1 MIETQRG
8 VDRARSGAQLALTI
22 VAILLAVGAVVLVKL
37 GVGGNGQ
44 ARLFLFGALFVVG
57 YVAGHVAI
65 RKLAPGAEPAF
76 FPAAGLLTGLGFAEI
91 YRITPSLAVSQSY
104 WLAIALVAFILTLF
118 FIRDHRQLDGYTYTI
133 GLVAVVLLLLPILPG
148 LGTTINGARVWIAVG
163 PFSFQPAEIG
173 KILLA
178 IFLASYLNKK
188 KELLQMA
195 PRRLGPFHLP
205 QAKDLGPL
213 LLAWGVAMAVLFLE
227 NDLGQS
233 LLYFGLFVVMLWVA
247 TARPV
252 YLLVGFLL
260 FAVGAVF
267 AYKTVGHVEERVAVW
282 LHATSTKPCLSSG
295 DTIACVYGGGYQ
307 LAQGQFAMA
316 TGGIGGTGLGQG
328 SPQDI
333 PFAST
338 DFIFAAIAEE
348 LGMIGSIGVL
358 LLFGVLV
365 GKGLKVAV
373 DEQDGFG
380 KLLAV
385 GLTGILGIQAFII
398 VGGVTRV
405 IPLTG
410 VTLPFVSYGGY
421 SLLANYILLALLVRI
436 SAGPAPSRRRP
447 LLATPAEGPPVS
459 PSSSDDAPP
468 AEPAAPAGDAP
479 PAAPTQV
486 IR

>member
-1 MIETQRG
+1 MIEAQRG

-37 GVGGNGQ
+37 GVGGTGGS
-44 ARLFLFGALFVVG
+44 RLILFGALFVVG
-57 YVAGHVAI
+57 YVAGHIAI

-91 YRITPSLAVSQSY
+91 YRMTPGLAVDQSY
-104 WLAIALVAFILTLF
+104 WLAIALVAFVLTLF
-118 FIRDHRQLDGYTYTI
+118 FIRDHRQLDGFTYTI
-133 GLVAVVLLLLPILPG
+133 GLLAVILLLLPVLPG
-148 LGTTINGARVWIAVG
+148 LGATINGARVWITLG
-163 PFSFQPAEIG
+163 PLSFQPAEIG

-178 IFLASYLNKK
+178 IFLASYLNRK

-195 PRRLGPFHLP
+195 PRRVGPFHLP

-252 YLLVGFLL
+252 YLLVGFVL
-260 FAVGAVF
+260 FAAGAVF
-267 AYKTVGHVEERVAVW
+267 AYKTVSHVEERVAVW
-282 LHATSTKPCLSSG
+282 LHATSTRPCLANG

-307 LAQGQFAMA
+307 SAQGQFAMA

-348 LGMIGSIGVL
+348 LGLIGSIGVL

-373 DEQDGFG
+373 EQEDGFG

-410 VTLPFVSYGGY
+410 VTLPFVSYGGS

-436 SAGPAPSRRRP
+436 SAGPAPSRRKP
-447 LLATPAEGPPVS
+447 LLASPAEGPP
-459 PSSSDDAPP
+459 APP
-468 AEPAAPAGDAP
+468 PADGAPQQPAGDAP
-479 PAAPTQV
+479 ATQV

>member
-1 MIETQRG
+1 MIEAQRG
-8 VDRARSGAQLALTI
+8 TGRARSGAQLALTI
-22 VAILLAVGAVVLVKL
+22 VAILLAVGATVLVKL
-37 GVGGNGQ
+37 GVGGSGE
-44 ARLFLFGALFVVG
+44 AKLVAFGALFVLG
-57 YVAGHVAI
+57 YLAGHIAI
-65 RKLAPGAEPAF
+65 RRLAPAAEPAF

-91 YRITPSLAVSQSY
+91 YRITPGLAVDQSW
-104 WLAIALVAFILTLF
+104 WLVIALVAFVLTLY

-133 GLVAVVLLLLPILPG
+133 GLVGVILLRLPIVPG
-148 LGTTINGARVWIAVG
+148 IGATINGANVWISVAHL
-163 PFSFQPAEIG
+163 SFQPAEIG

-178 IFLASYLNKK
+178 IFLASYLNTK

-205 QAKDLGPL
+205 QAKDLGPV
-213 LLAWGVAMAVLFLE
+213 LLAWLVALAVLFFE
-227 NDLGQS
+227 NDLGQA
-233 LLYFGLFVVMLWVA
+233 LLYFGLFIIMLWVS

-252 YLLVGFLL
+252 YLLVGLVL
-260 FAVGAVF
+260 FAGGALF
-267 AYKTVGHVEERVAVW
+267 AYKTVSHVEERVAVW
-282 LHATSTKPCLSSG
+282 LHATSLKPCLPG
-295 DTIACVYGGGYQ
+295 DQIECVHGGGFQ
-307 LAQGQFAMA
+307 LAQAQFAMA

-348 LGMIGSIGVL
+348 LGMIGAVGVL

-373 DEQDGFG
+373 ETQDGFG
-380 KLLAV
+380 KLLAT
-385 GLTGILGIQAFII
+385 GLTAILGVQAFII
-398 VGGVTRV
+398 VGGVMRV

-410 VTLPFVSYGGY
+410 VTLPFVSYGGS

-436 SAGPAPSRRRP
+436 SAGPAPKRRRP
-447 LLATPAEGPPVS
+447 LLGSPAAEPPVEPRPEGPDP
-459 PSSSDDAPP
+459 DDAPQ
-468 AEPAAPAGDAP
+468 
-479 PAAPTQV
+479 TQV

>member
-1 MIETQRG
+1 MIEAQRG
-8 VDRARSGAQLALTI
+8 ADRARSGAQLALTI
-22 VAILLAVGAVVLVKL
+22 VAIMLAVGAVVLVKL
-37 GVGGNGQ
+37 GVGGTGQ
-44 ARLFLFGALFVVG
+44 SRLILFGALFVVG
-57 YVAGHVAI
+57 YVAGHIAI
-65 RKLAPGAEPAF
+65 RRLAPGAEPAF

-91 YRITPSLAVSQSY
+91 YRIAPGLAVDQSY

-148 LGTTINGARVWIAVG
+148 IGTTINGARVWIAVG

-178 IFLASYLNKK
+178 IFLASYLNRK

-195 PRRLGPFHLP
+195 PKRVGPFHLP

-252 YLLVGFLL
+252 YLVVGFLL

-282 LHATSTKPCLSSG
+282 LHATSTKPCLPNG
-295 DTIACVYGGGYQ
+295 DTIQCVYGGGYQ
-307 LAQGQFAMA
+307 LAQAQFAMA

-328 SPQDI
+328 SPGDI
-333 PFAST
+333 PFAYN

-348 LGMIGSIGVL
+348 LGLIGSVGLL

-365 GKGLKVAV
+365 GKGLKAAV
-373 DEQDGFG
+373 EQEDGFG

-410 VTLPFVSYGGY
+410 VTLPFVSYGGS

-447 LLATPAEGPPVS
+447 LLAGPADAPPVS
-459 PSSSDDAPP
+459 PPP
-468 AEPAAPAGDAP
+468 DEPPGQRPPGGGP